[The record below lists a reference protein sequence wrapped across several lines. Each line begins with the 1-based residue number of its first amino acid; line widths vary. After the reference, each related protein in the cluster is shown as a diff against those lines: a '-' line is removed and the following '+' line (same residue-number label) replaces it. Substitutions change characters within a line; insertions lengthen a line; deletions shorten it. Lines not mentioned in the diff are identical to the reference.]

1 MSSSYNILF
10 AANDPI
16 AFKTL
21 ESVCSCFN
29 VVGVL
34 SGKGRAE
41 PQIAAFA
48 RQKGIPVLIPE
59 SLRQP
64 ERDEITS
71 LGADFLLSFSISRVF
86 GPKFLSLFK
95 LGTMNIHPS
104 SLPELRGPSPLQYS
118 ILNGLTHS
126 EISFQKISAGI
137 DEGDIYFRVPFEI
150 AKDEDTAT
158 LREKVSVLAAENIV
172 GVLNDHIESAVPQS
186 GEASYSA
193 HISKEDGKI
202 DFTKDSAL
210 TIDRKIRAYCLWP
223 KCFCDFNGE
232 LLFLEDAE
240 PVTAEMISAE
250 TASMDKISAG
260 ATGAWQTILSDAVPG
275 QILGFDIKCG
285 CMKVKTIDGILLVR
299 KVRKDKRKSTSA
311 VDFYNGNRKAFGQ
324 VVILK

>member
-1 MSSSYNILF
+1 MNILF

-16 AFKTL
+16 AFRTL
-21 ESVCSCFN
+21 ESVCGCFN

-59 SLRQP
+59 SLRQ
-64 ERDEITS
+64 EQRDEIVS

-86 GPKFLSLFK
+86 GPKFLSVFK
-95 LGTMNIHPS
+95 SGTMNIHPS
-104 SLPELRGPSPLQYS
+104 SLPEFRGPSPLQYS

-137 DEGDIYFRVPFEI
+137 DEGDIYCRVPFEV
-150 AKDEDTAT
+150 AKDDDTAS

-172 GVLNDHIESAVPQS
+172 WVLNDRIESAIPQS
-186 GEASYSA
+186 GEPSYSA
-193 HISKEDGKI
+193 HIFKEDGKI
-202 DFTKDSAL
+202 DFAKDSAL

-232 LLFLEDAE
+232 LLFLEEAE
-240 PVTAEMISAE
+240 AAPAE
-250 TASMDKISAG
+250 TDVAAG
-260 ATGAWQTILSDAVPG
+260 QTVLPDAIPG
-275 QILGFDIKCG
+275 QVLGFDIKRG
-285 CMKVKTIDGILLVR
+285 CMKVKTIDGVLLVR
-299 KVRKDKRKSTSA
+299 KVRKDKRKSISA

-324 VVILK
+324 VVVLK